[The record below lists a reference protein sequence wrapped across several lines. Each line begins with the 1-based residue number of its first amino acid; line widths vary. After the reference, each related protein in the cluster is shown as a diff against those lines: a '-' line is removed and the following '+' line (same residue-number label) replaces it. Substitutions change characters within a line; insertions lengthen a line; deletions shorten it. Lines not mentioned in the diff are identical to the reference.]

1 MKLHLD
7 IFEGPLDLLLYLIKK
22 NNLEISRISLS
33 QVTEQYLV
41 YLNTMQELD
50 IDLAS
55 DFLYMAAEL
64 AHLKSSVLLP
74 KPETVDE
81 GELEEDRADELVRKL
96 RLYQHFKELAG
107 ELYRRPLLH
116 RDVFTRGS
124 FPDFEDTAQESQV
137 VTGAVQRVMAD
148 EYDLS
153 SYELVRA
160 FTEVLKKLPQEQR
173 EHRVAVERVSI
184 TERIYEIVDL
194 LNRLESI
201 LFTDLFAGQ
210 SEKIDL
216 VVSFLAILEM
226 AKLKMLSVHQPEN
239 FGPIRLRRRLQSVVP
254 EELKQHIQ
262 EDLGEKT

>member
-33 QVTEQYLV
+33 QVTAQYLV

-64 AHLKSSVLLP
+64 AHLKSSALLP
-74 KPETVDE
+74 RAETSDDE
-81 GELEEDRADELVRKL
+81 ELEEDRADELVRKL

-124 FPDFEDTAQESQV
+124 FPDFEEAGTESKTAAVERV
-137 VTGAVQRVMAD
+137 VAD
-148 EYDLS
+148 EYDVS

-160 FTEVLKKLPQEQR
+160 FTEVLKKLPQEQH

-194 LNRLESI
+194 LNLSESL

-210 SEKIDL
+210 MEKVDL
-216 VVSFLAILEM
+216 VVTFLAILEM
-226 AKLKMLSVHQPEN
+226 AKIGMLHVYQPEN
-239 FGPIRLRRRLQSVVP
+239 FGPIRLQSRLQAVAQ
-254 EELKQHIQ
+254 EELQQHIQ